1 MANTLLA
8 MSRFF
13 ARLPARVC
21 RHRWLLLVVIGALSA
36 LMAWT
41 VATRL
46 SMDMSLDSFLDQQ
59 DPAMRALNEFR
70 SQFGSDD
77 SVFLVYEAADGD
89 VFSEQSLSAVHALT
103 ESLRNV
109 AALDPANL
117 PARLNGVR
125 VDLGELNTIRRVQS
139 LTTLR
144 VQRVDGDTLRSE
156 RLIPWPLPESTAEL
170 AELRIQALAEED
182 YRLAFFSP
190 DGRFGAV
197 MIQTNLGAQPVDDYV
212 SAVDQVDM
220 DISDSFDFDF
230 EYSPDV
236 VVDEIPYQTVDMFE
250 YAAFFTALRAVYG
263 EYDEYLHFFPV
274 GNPPLMDWIYGVMQQ
289 VLWLA
294 LGMIVI
300 FASLLWLLFRS
311 ASAIVWPMLIV
322 SLSLLW
328 TLGLATLMGM
338 TFSTLI
344 TLTFLL
350 TFAVGIADCVHVMS
364 AYFTQRRNGD
374 DHVTALSEAYDKT
387 GLAILVTTL
396 TTMCGVLALTL
407 SNLIPLRVFGYTAA
421 MGVAFAF
428 VFTVIV
434 LPILLSFWH
443 PDPDPE
449 QKRPRDVRSA
459 LRYGRRPLIIAAIAI
474 LILTPLLGVAIALYV
489 GLAIAAATAVRA
501 FQDRILL
508 ACPRLVARNPMG
520 VVAVFAGILLVS
532 LYGMTQVRVDSNIAE
547 LARQG
552 TEPQVAYS
560 VVDEHMAGA
569 QNVSIMIDTGVSDG
583 ILEPAMLNAIDA
595 LQSRIEQRYPD
606 QISRTFSLSNI
617 VRETHRV
624 MNHDDPAYD
633 NVPDDRMLVSQLLYL
648 FNSSNP
654 EERRAIVSD
663 DYSRSHITINAYNAG
678 SYQYQALFQDLH
690 DEIDEAFAH
699 LQSSFPELNIE
710 VTGSIP
716 LMMRAMDEIAQ
727 SQYNSFLLALAV
739 ISVIMMLTLGSVQAG
754 LLAMI
759 PNLIPALLTFGLL
772 GLLGQSLDLDTLM
785 IAPVIIGIAVDD
797 TIHFMTHYRVE
808 LLRTRNMQ
816 QALLSTVQ
824 RVGKAVMF
832 TTMILGMGFAILI
845 FSDYLGMAKI
855 GFFGT
860 LAIVVALLCDLF
872 LLPAMIMI
880 FKPRFGI
887 KNVDSSFEL
896 QGIRSA

>member
-1 MANTLLA
+1 MANTLLV

-13 ARLPARVC
+13 AGLPERVC
-21 RHRWLLLVVIGALSA
+21 RHRWLLLAAISVLSA
-36 LMAWT
+36 WMAWT

-46 SMDMSLDSFLDQQ
+46 SIDMSLDSFLDQQ

-89 VFSEQSLSAVHALT
+89 VFSEQSLRAVQALS
-103 ESLRNV
+103 ESLRNPST
-109 AALDPANL
+109 LDPATL
-117 PARLNGVR
+117 PGRVNGVR
-125 VDLGELNTIRRVQS
+125 VDLAELDAIRRVQS

-156 RLIPWPLPESTAEL
+156 RLIPWPLPESSAGM
-170 AELRIQALAEED
+170 AQLRTQAMAEED
-182 YRLAFFSP
+182 YRLAFFSR
-190 DGRFGAV
+190 DGRFGAL

-212 SAVDQVDM
+212 SAVDQADM
-220 DISDSFDFDF
+220 DMSDSFEFDFD
-230 EYSPDV
+230 YSPDV
-236 VVDEIPYQTVDMFE
+236 VVDEILYQTVDMFE
-250 YAAFFTALRAVYG
+250 YAAFFSALRAVYG
-263 EYDEYLHFFPV
+263 EHEEQLHFYPV
-274 GNPPLMDWIYGVMQQ
+274 GNPPLMDWIYSIMQQ
-289 VLWLA
+289 LLWLA

-300 FASLLWLLFRS
+300 FVSLLWLLFRS
-311 ASAIVWPMLIV
+311 ASAVVWPMLVV

-328 TLGLATLMGM
+328 TLGLSTLMGM

-344 TLTFLL
+344 TLTCLL
-350 TFAVGIADCVHVMS
+350 TFAVGIADCVHVLS
-364 AYFTQRRNGD
+364 AYFTQRRSGD
-374 DHVTALSEAYDKT
+374 DHVTAMSEAYDKT

-396 TTMCGVLALTL
+396 TTMSGVLALTFT
-407 SNLIPLRVFGYTAA
+407 NLIPLQVFGYTAA
-421 MGVAFAF
+421 MGVGFAF

-434 LPILLSFWH
+434 LPILLDFWH
-443 PDPDPE
+443 PDPGPA
-449 QKRPRDVRSA
+449 QTRPRDLKSTLRS
-459 LRYGRRPLIIAAIAI
+459 GRGPLIIAAVAI
-474 LILTPLLGVAIALYV
+474 LILTPVLGVAIALYV
-489 GLAIAAATAVRA
+489 GLAIAVATAVRA
-501 FQDRILL
+501 WQERILL
-508 ACPRLVARNPMG
+508 ACPRLVARNPMAVLG
-520 VVAVFAGILLVS
+520 VFAAILMVS
-532 LYGMTQVRVDSNIAE
+532 LYGMTQVRVDSNVAE

-552 TEPQVAYS
+552 TEPQVAYA
-560 VVDEHMAGA
+560 VADEHMAGA
-569 QNVSIMIDTGVSDG
+569 QTVSIMIDTGVSDG
-583 ILEPAMLNAIDA
+583 ILEPDMLNAIDA

-606 QISRTFSLSNI
+606 QVSRTFSLANI

-624 MNHDDPAYD
+624 MNRDDPAYD
-633 NVPDDRMLVSQLLYL
+633 RVPDDSMLVSQLLYL

-654 EERRAIVSD
+654 EERRAIISD

-678 SYQYQALFQDLH
+678 SYQYQALFQELH
-690 DEIDEAFAH
+690 VEIGETFSH
-699 LQSSFPELNIE
+699 LQSTFPELNVE

-716 LMMRAMDEIAQ
+716 LMMRTMDEIAQ

-739 ISVIMMLTLGSVQAG
+739 ISVIMILTLGSVQAG

-887 KNVDSSFEL
+887 KDVDSSFQL
-896 QGIRSA
+896 QVARSA